1 MCINALGNKEH
12 TCIDP
17 CYSPNRTEKKIFLS
31 LFMRDTA
38 SQYLNHLPGFSS
50 VVLISLV
57 KEKKS
62 TKNGELKFTEVFS
75 SVWLSI
81 NVCRE
86 KLAIP
91 RLCRQ
96 SSPILH
102 PWLQWH
108 SEGQSNCHKLELC
121 LCKEVQGVVVSV
133 TTLCIDQCAVVYARG
148 MTLLLYKYCTLYNCC
163 LSNIELAAPTVKGV

>member
-1 MCINALGNKEH
+1 MCVNALGN
-12 TCIDP
+12 
-17 CYSPNRTEKKIFLS
+17 RTYLHRPMLFSQQDWEENLLQPVYEGHSFSVLEPSARIFLS
-31 LFMRDTA
+31 GID
-38 SQYLNHLPGFSS
+38 
-50 VVLISLV
+50 LIGQG
-57 KEKKS
+57 KK
-62 TKNGELKFTEVFS
+62 KKKGELKFTEVLC

-102 PWLQWH
+102 LWLQWH
-108 SEGQSNCHKLELC
+108 TEGQSNCHKLELC
-121 LCKEVQGVVVSV
+121 LCKEAQGVVVSV

-148 MTLLLYKYCTLYNCC
+148 MTLLLCKYCTLYNCC
-163 LSNIELAAPTVKGV
+163 LSNTVLAAPTVKGV